1 MKSPVYE
8 AKKHGEAPYLD
19 CVVVDNGEKEEVV
32 VFAVNKDLEE
42 DMEVTLDLR
51 QYAGYRVQEHIVM
64 HNEDLKAVNTEA
76 DPERVVPKAGGNARV
91 EDGVLHT
98 VFGKKSWNVIRLAR

>member
-1 MKSPVYE
+1 MYRDV
-8 AKKHGEAPYLD
+8 AKRIL
-19 CVVVDNGEKEEVV
+19 
-32 VFAVNKDLEE
+32 AVGLAFCMVGSTPDF
-42 DMEVTLDLR
+42 TLLAKGAAD
-51 QYAGYRVQEHIVM
+51 Q
-64 HNEDLKAVNTEA
+64 AVNTEA